1 MDDRTKTLAAVA
13 IIIGFIVLVVVIIGA
28 FMSGKKVVSPVPE
41 EGAIKIIFVTP
52 TPAPLPPTATPSAT
66 PKQSVKT
73 TPKPTATPK
82 PTPTKSVES
91 TSSAQTP
98 AT

>member
-13 IIIGFIVLVVVIIGA
+13 IIIGFIVLVVLIVGA

-52 TPAPLPPTATPSAT
+52 TPNVVIPTATPSAM
-66 PKQSVKT
+66 PKQTVKP
-73 TPKPTATPK
+73 TPKPTSTPK
-82 PTPTKSVES
+82 PTPTKPVES